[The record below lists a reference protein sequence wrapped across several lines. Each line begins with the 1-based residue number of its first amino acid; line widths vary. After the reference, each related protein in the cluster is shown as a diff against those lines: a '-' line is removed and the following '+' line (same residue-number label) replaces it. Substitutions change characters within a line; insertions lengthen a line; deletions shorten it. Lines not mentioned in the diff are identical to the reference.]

1 MSNLNENILPIQ
13 PVVSEVKKPIRKSK
27 QQKIENIDNL
37 ISENKDIKKKR
48 VYKKKEIIQNET
60 PTILPNPLP
69 EQNKEIDTQ
78 KNSRYEKHRKYF
90 VERARIN
97 SLKKNYGCNEKQA
110 NDYASI
116 LDKLKIMKTNPEIP
130 KSEYDKLLLEREKIK
145 EKFRKLRQ
153 KNIIKNI

>member
-69 EQNKEIDTQ
+69 ETKQRN
-78 KNSRYEKHRKYF
+78 RY
-90 VERARIN
+90 
-97 SLKKNYGCNEKQA
+97 SKKF
-110 NDYASI
+110 
-116 LDKLKIMKTNPEIP
+116 KI
-130 KSEYDKLLLEREKIK
+130 
-145 EKFRKLRQ
+145 
-153 KNIIKNI
+153 